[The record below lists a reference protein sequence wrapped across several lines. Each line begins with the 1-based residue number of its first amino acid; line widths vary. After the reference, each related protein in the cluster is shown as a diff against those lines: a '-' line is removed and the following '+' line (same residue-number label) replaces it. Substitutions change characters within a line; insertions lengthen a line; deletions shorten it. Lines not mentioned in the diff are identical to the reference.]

1 MFASLLKFGTTV
13 SHSNAASYS
22 FGPFFLFPDKR
33 QLVCH
38 GKQIKL
44 GGRALDILV
53 ALVRRAGTL
62 IAARELLAEVW
73 PDTVVVEGSLRFHL
87 VALRKALAES
97 DPGVT
102 YVMNVPGRGYTF
114 VATVASSDTLQP
126 GIGLKNA
133 APLPR
138 DHFRF
143 HRRGASIVGRERE
156 IDQIVRQLAEQRFVS
171 IVGAGGM
178 GKTTVAN
185 AAIDRLRDDFE
196 GRVVSV
202 DLSVVQDSDLVC
214 STLLAALC
222 EGRES
227 ASSMSEVCASIGHT
241 RTLVFLDCCE
251 HLIDGVAK
259 TVEVLYRNA
268 AGIYILVTSREIVNV
283 DGEFVFRLPPLD
295 VPPPTEVLKARDA
308 LNYSAIRLFVERV
321 VQAGCHFELTDDN
334 AQAVSRLCRGLDGI
348 ALAIELAAR
357 QMPTFGLVGILE
369 LVDKKS
375 RLMWHGRRTA
385 VPRHQTLGATLDWS
399 YGLLTGLEQVCLR
412 RLAVFVGC
420 FTLEAAVAVIGAN
433 DIERTDVMKAI
444 NQLSNKSLLDVR
456 LYEGAVR
463 YFLLDTTRSYAR
475 VKMEEAG
482 EIDELSARHA
492 SWYAAR
498 WLDDD
503 AAEEEEEATA
513 NRLAELGNLRAVL
526 EWALI
531 REQDLINGCKL
542 VVSYAKLLLK
552 KSMLG
557 EARKWTEIAL
567 AKLGDDERGT
577 LMELELTAAYGQ
589 ALMFTSSDSE
599 AVGRAY
605 ERGLSIAM
613 SMGDAVR
620 HDRLLCGLIMYLY
633 RTSDFHGA
641 FTFASEAA
649 QWIAASGR
657 DTSAVHSM
665 LAVALHMKGDIAASA
680 RLWEPVIL
688 SGKASGMAAVEP
700 AELGVNPYLRALSGK
715 ARNLWLT
722 GDSDEAERVADEA
735 IECARSLRHSA
746 TRCVT
751 LLWAGEVFAWQ
762 ENWPR
767 LREIADEYEAVV
779 QVNGFTPYRF
789 AVLGLRGQI
798 AYADGRPGESISLLE
813 GCIDGLVKCHY
824 TMPAS
829 MFRNS
834 LAIALCANGDA
845 RRAILVC
852 DEAIRLIESN
862 EDRLYLPTLLITK
875 ASAHRIEGEH
885 DASAACLREAF
896 FVARRQGA
904 SVYES
909 QIRQLA
915 S

>member
-1 MFASLLKFGTTV
+1 MKFGTTV
-13 SHSNAASYS
+13 SHATAASYS

-38 GKQIKL
+38 GKQVKL
-44 GGRALDILV
+44 GGRALDILI
-53 ALVRRAGTL
+53 ALVRRAGTV
-62 IAARELLAEVW
+62 IGARELLAEVW

-87 VALRKALAES
+87 VALRKAFAES

-114 VATVASSDTLQP
+114 VATVASCDALQP

-133 APLPR
+133 APLSR

-143 HRRGASIVGRERE
+143 HRRGASIVGRERD
-156 IDQIVRQLAEQRFVS
+156 IDQIVRHLAERRFVS

-196 GRVVSV
+196 GRIVSV
-202 DLSVVQDSDLVC
+202 DLSVIQDSDLVG
-214 STLLAALC
+214 SALLAALC
-222 EGRES
+222 EGREGA
-227 ASSMSEVCASIGHT
+227 ASISEVCAAIGHT

-251 HLIDGVAK
+251 HLIDGVAQA
-259 TVEVLYRNA
+259 VELLYRNA

-295 VPPPTEVLKARDA
+295 VPPPSEELKAREA

-321 VQAGCHFELTDDN
+321 VQAGCHFDLTDDN
-334 AQAVSRLCRGLDGI
+334 AQSVSRLCRGLDGI

-385 VPRHQTLGATLDWS
+385 VPRQQTLGATLDWS

-420 FTLEAAVAVIGAN
+420 FTLEAAVSVTGAD
-433 DIERTDVMKAI
+433 DIERADVMKAI

-456 LYEGAVR
+456 LYGNAVR

-475 VKMEEAG
+475 MKLEEAG
-482 EIDELSARHA
+482 EIDDLCARHA
-492 SWYAAR
+492 SWYVAS
-498 WLDDD
+498 WLDDEVTED
-503 AAEEEEEATA
+503 AMDS
-513 NRLAELGNLRAVL
+513 RLAEFGNVRAVL

-531 REQDLINGCKL
+531 REQDMINGCRL
-542 VVSYAKLLLK
+542 VAAYAKLLLR

-557 EARKWTEIAL
+557 EARKWTGIAL
-567 AKLGDDERGT
+567 SKLDACERGT
-577 LMELELTAAYGQ
+577 LVELELSAAYGQ

-633 RTSDFHGA
+633 RTSDFQGA
-641 FTFASEAA
+641 FMFASEAA
-649 QWIAASGR
+649 QWIIASGR
-657 DTSAVHSM
+657 DASAVHSM
-665 LAVALHMKGDIAASA
+665 LAVALHMKGDITASA
-680 RLWEPVIL
+680 GLWEPVIL
-688 SGKASGMAAVEP
+688 SGKASGMEAVEP
-700 AELGVNPYLRALSGK
+700 AELGINPYLRALSGK

-722 GDSDEAERVADEA
+722 GFADEAERVADEA
-735 IECARSLRHSA
+735 IECARSLSHPA

-762 ENWPR
+762 ENWSR
-767 LREIADEYEAVV
+767 LCEIADEYEAIVK
-779 QVNGFTPYRF
+779 VNGFTPYRF

-798 AYADGRPGESISLLE
+798 AYAEGRLEESIASLEACL
-813 GCIDGLVKCHY
+813 DGLMKCHY

-834 LAIALCANGDA
+834 LAIALRASGDA

-852 DEAIRLIESN
+852 DEAIKAIESN
-862 EDRLYLPTLLITK
+862 GDKLYLPKLLITRS
-875 ASAHRIEGEH
+875 SAHQVAGEH
-885 DASAACLREAF
+885 AASTACLREAF
-896 FVARRQGA
+896 FVATRQGA
-904 SVYES
+904 TVYES
-909 QIRQLA
+909 RIRQLV

>member
-13 SHSNAASYS
+13 SHAPAVSYS

-38 GKQIKL
+38 GKQVKL
-44 GGRALDILV
+44 GGRALDILI
-53 ALVRRAGTL
+53 ALVRRAGTV
-62 IAARELLAEVW
+62 IGARELLAEVW

-114 VATVASSDTLQP
+114 VATVASCDALQP
-126 GIGLKNA
+126 AIGLKNA
-133 APLPR
+133 ASLSR

-143 HRRGASIVGRERE
+143 HRRGASIVGRERD
-156 IDQIVRQLAEQRFVS
+156 IDQIVRQLAEHRFVS

-196 GRVVSV
+196 GRIVSV
-202 DLSVVQDSDLVC
+202 DLSVIQDSDLVC

-222 EGRES
+222 EGREGV
-227 ASSMSEVCASIGHT
+227 SSISEVCASMGHT
-241 RTLVFLDCCE
+241 RTLVLLDCCE
-251 HLIDGVAK
+251 HLIDGVAQV
-259 TVEVLYRNA
+259 VEELYRNSP
-268 AGIYILVTSREIVNV
+268 GIYILVTSREIVNV

-295 VPPPTEVLKARDA
+295 VPPPAEVLKAREA

-385 VPRHQTLGATLDWS
+385 VPRQQTLGATLDWS

-420 FTLEAAVAVIGAN
+420 FTLEAAVSVIGAD
-433 DIERTDVMKAI
+433 DIEHADVMKAI

-456 LYEGAVR
+456 LYENAVR

-475 VKMEEAG
+475 MKLEEAG
-482 EIDELSARHA
+482 EIDDIAARHA
-492 SWYAAR
+492 AWYAAS
-498 WLDDD
+498 WLDGD
-503 AAEEEEEATA
+503 AADDSTESS
-513 NRLAELGNLRAVL
+513 LAELGNLRAVL

-531 REQDLINGCKL
+531 REQDLVNGCKL
-542 VVSYAKLLLK
+542 VASYAKLLLT

-567 AKLGDDERGT
+567 SKLGDQERGT
-577 LMELELTAAYGQ
+577 VVELELAGAYGQ
-589 ALMFTSSDSE
+589 ALMFTSNDSE
-599 AVGRAY
+599 AVGRVY

-641 FTFASEAA
+641 FMFASEAA
-649 QWIAASGR
+649 QSIAASGR
-657 DTSAVHSM
+657 DTLPVHSM
-665 LAVALHMKGDIAASA
+665 LAVALHMRGDIQESA

-688 SGKASGMAAVEP
+688 SGKASGMEAVEP
-700 AELGVNPYLRALSGK
+700 AELGINPYLRALSGK

-722 GDSDEAERVADEA
+722 GDADEAGRVADEA
-735 IECARSLRHSA
+735 IECARSLRHPA

-762 ENWPR
+762 ENWSR
-767 LREIADEYEAVV
+767 LREIADEYEAIVK
-779 QVNGFTPYRF
+779 VNGFTPYHF

-798 AYADGRPGESISLLE
+798 AYAEGRLEESIALLDA
-813 GCIDGLVKCHY
+813 CLDGLMKCHY

-834 LAIALCANGDA
+834 LAIALCASKDVG
-845 RRAILVC
+845 RAVLVC
-852 DEAIRLIESN
+852 DEAIREIESN
-862 EDRLYLPTLLITK
+862 GDKLYLPKLLIAK
-875 ASAHRIEGEH
+875 ASAHQIAGER
-885 DASAACLREAF
+885 DASAACLRDAF
-896 FVARRQGA
+896 CVARRQGA
-904 SVYES
+904 AVYETR
-909 QIRQLA
+909 IRQLA